1 MLQEEIRIPV
11 YFAEE
16 TETLLEILNEI
27 QGSANADEA
36 ASAFEGKLKKK
47 LHPNHASEITYGIFV
62 TFVQLYLALR
72 QQTASKLCRARLNQK
87 PSTTLR

>member
-1 MLQEEIRIPV
+1 MYRQLFFGQVLLQVEQDLLQEEIRIPV

-36 ASAFEGKLKKK
+36 ASAFEGKLKI
-47 LHPNHASEITYGIFV
+47 EI
-62 TFVQLYLALR
+62 APESR
-72 QQTASKLCRARLNQK
+72 K
-87 PSTTLR
+87 